1 MLGEPSEPNLSLTA
15 IKSIASDPGFTELVG
30 EHPAKGVRQG
40 QPGVPPPVV
49 SNRPDRGRAGGRVQA
64 AISAELAGRPS
75 DPGPTTPAGATTLW
89 VAEPPTAVPDLPG
102 RVEQLDL
109 AAIDGDR
116 RRGTEGGEVA
126 VAACVLDGVLDH
138 LDDPGSLLAWA
149 YRRLQPGGRLVLS
162 VRDVRAARPRR
173 LRSLTAADPR
183 LVHLFPGETLQ
194 SLLFREG
201 FGEPRLRRCGAEL
214 IVSARRSPLPPP
226 AQRSQRL
233 SVIVP
238 AYNEVATFGTTM
250 DLLIEK
256 TIPGLEIE
264 VIVVESNSSDGT
276 REKALSYSEHPRVRV
291 ILEEKARGKGHAVR
305 TGLKAARGD
314 FLLIQDADME
324 YDIDDYEVLLEPL
337 RSGAVGFVLGMRTG
351 LNGSRGMRQFGQRG
365 VTSRVMNLGHEVFLG
380 LFNVVYGQR
389 LRDPFTMYKVVRR
402 DCLYGL
408 SFECNRF
415 DFDWELAAKL
425 IRAGY
430 HPREIPVTY
439 RSRSFSDGKKVG
451 FVRDPLTWVRACLKY
466 RFAALYP
473 KD

>member
-1 MLGEPSEPNLSLTA
+1 MS
-15 IKSIASDPGFTELVG
+15 
-30 EHPAKGVRQG
+30 
-40 QPGVPPPVV
+40 
-49 SNRPDRGRAGGRVQA
+49 A
-64 AISAELAGRPS
+64 ALAGRPS
-75 DPGPTTPAGATTLW
+75 AADTTPPGDMTTLW
-89 VAEPPTAVPDLPG
+89 VAEPSTSVPDLPG
-102 RVEQLDL
+102 RVERLDL
-109 AAIDGDR
+109 TAIDAVQGR
-116 RRGTEGGEVA
+116 VA
-126 VAACVLDGVLDH
+126 KAAESTVAACVLDGVLERIDH
-138 LDDPGSLLAWA
+138 PEHLLAWA
-149 YRRLQPGGRLVLS
+149 YGRLQPGGRLVLS
-162 VRDVRAARPRR
+162 VHDVRAAGPRK
-173 LRSLTAADPR
+173 LRSVAAADPGR
-183 LVHLFPGETLQ
+183 AHLFPGETLQ

-201 FGEPRLRRCGAEL
+201 FEEPRLRRCGADL

-226 AQRSQRL
+226 PQRSQCL

-250 DLLIEK
+250 DLLIDK
-256 TIPGLEIE
+256 TIPGMEIE

-291 ILEEKARGKGHAVR
+291 ILEERARGKGHAVR
-305 TGLKAARGD
+305 TGLQAARGD

-324 YDIDDYEVLLEPL
+324 YDIDDYDALLEPL

-351 LNGSRGMRQFGQRG
+351 VNGSRGMRQFGQRG
-365 VTSRVMNLGHEVFLG
+365 VTSRIMNFGHEIFLV

-439 RSRSFSDGKKVG
+439 RSRSFSAGKKVG

-473 KD
+473 ED